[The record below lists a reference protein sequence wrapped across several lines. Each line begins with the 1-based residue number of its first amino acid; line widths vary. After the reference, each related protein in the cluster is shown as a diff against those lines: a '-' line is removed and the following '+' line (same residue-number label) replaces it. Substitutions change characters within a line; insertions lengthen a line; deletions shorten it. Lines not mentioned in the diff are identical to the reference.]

1 MNSLKMPTRRATM
14 LAAAGGLCAVALPA
28 VAQTKGP
35 VEITYATFCD
45 PNDRNDPRAAAQTK
59 MIAAFEKDHPD
70 IRIRI
75 QVDTVQQEAIRALR
89 TGAETPDVFRF
100 ANFSGPEF
108 VATGS
113 VLPLDDLIK
122 RDSFDMTDWLIPLD
136 AARIGGK
143 VYGLQQDFRI
153 PILIYRKSLLAK
165 AGVQPPRTWDEVCTA
180 GGKLSALG
188 NVIGYAVLL
197 GNSGVGGAQA
207 LAEFMFSSMSTED
220 TGTYFATDGK
230 ALAVSH
236 AQLVRVLQ
244 TIKDLYGKCNAT
256 PLTSVQ
262 FGYNQV
268 HDGLRAGS
276 VAMATFGLHRFAAIQ
291 QGGAGDD
298 LGWAPPPAYTPDGK
312 MSVYGFMVGINAH
325 SKNTEAA
332 WQFTKF
338 MGGPQAQAIA
348 LEGREVVARASVYKS
363 SPYLD
368 TPDGQRQQE
377 WSKLIRARGQF
388 LHYAILQ
395 TPFNQLLGQA
405 AQRMILGG
413 GTAEDAAREIET
425 NYQAALARAA
435 Q

>member
-1 MNSLKMPTRRATM
+1 MNRLKIPTRRATM
-14 LAAAGGLCAVALPA
+14 LAAAAGLCAVALPA

-35 VEITYATFCD
+35 VEITYATFLD
-45 PNDRNDPRAAAQTK
+45 PNNHNDPRAAAQTS

-70 IRIRI
+70 IRVRV
-75 QVDTVQQEAIRALR
+75 QVDSVQQEAIRALR
-89 TGAETPDVFRF
+89 SDFDTPDVFRF
-100 ANFSGPEF
+100 ANFNGPEF
-108 VATGS
+108 AATGS

-122 RDSFDMTDWLIPLD
+122 RDNVDMTDWLIPLD

-143 VYGLQQDFRI
+143 VYGMQQDFRI

-165 AGVQPPRTWDEVCTA
+165 AGVQPPQTWDEVCIA

-188 NVIGYAVLL
+188 NIIGYAVPL
-197 GNSGVGGAQA
+197 GTSGVGGAQG

-220 TGTYFATDGK
+220 TGAYFAPDGK

-236 AQLVRVLQ
+236 AQLVRVMQ
-244 TIKDLYGKCNAT
+244 TIKDLYGKCKAT

-262 FGYNQV
+262 FGYNEV
-268 HDGLRAGS
+268 HDGLRAGN
-276 VAMATFGLHRFAAIQ
+276 VAMATFGLYRFRAIQ

-298 LGWAPPPAYTPDGK
+298 LGWAPPPAYRPDGK
-312 MSVYGFMVGINAH
+312 MSVYGFMVAINAH

-338 MGGPQAQAIA
+338 MVSPQAQAIA
-348 LEGREVVARASVYKS
+348 LEGGEVVARASAYKS
-363 SPYLD
+363 SPYLN

-377 WSKLIRARGQF
+377 WSKLIHARGHF
-388 LHYAILQ
+388 LSYSIPQ
-395 TPFNQLLGQA
+395 TAFHQVLGDA

-413 GTAEDAAREIET
+413 GSAEDAARAIET
-425 NYQAALARAA
+425 NYQTALARAT

>member
-1 MNSLKMPTRRATM
+1 MNSLKMPTRRATV

-28 VAQTKGP
+28 VAQTKGS

-45 PNDRNDPRAAAQTK
+45 PNDRNDPRAAAQSK

-188 NVIGYAVLL
+188 NVIGYAVPL

-244 TIKDLYGKCNAT
+244 TIKDLYGKCKAT
-256 PLTSVQ
+256 PLTSCTVR
-262 FGYNQV
+262 
-268 HDGLRAGS
+268 L
-276 VAMATFGLHRFAAIQ
+276 
-291 QGGAGDD
+291 
-298 LGWAPPPAYTPDGK
+298 
-312 MSVYGFMVGINAH
+312 
-325 SKNTEAA
+325 
-332 WQFTKF
+332 
-338 MGGPQAQAIA
+338 
-348 LEGREVVARASVYKS
+348 
-363 SPYLD
+363 
-368 TPDGQRQQE
+368 
-377 WSKLIRARGQF
+377 
-388 LHYAILQ
+388 
-395 TPFNQLLGQA
+395 
-405 AQRMILGG
+405 
-413 GTAEDAAREIET
+413 
-425 NYQAALARAA
+425 
-435 Q
+435 